1 MRILISRDLVAYSSI
16 SKDVDS
22 MHQSIDVNGPA
33 ILSDSSLA
41 LWCLILRKRSTV
53 VQSANFHLGER
64 LFQWFTSKWRPAH
77 EGLEKSNVIS
87 FLSVCCGIDFP
98 SINPYPQRIC
108 GPIGQACIRMARYR
122 RLHNMLLN
130 EEDDAED
137 VETNSNAG
145 LQHQIVDFLE
155 HQVKQ
160 GVSGVVMQNFVGFIL
175 TSCVMCSRALENK
188 LREIEDCS
196 QKQIDGVLFAICSF
210 LPRASE
216 ILNLDD
222 AYRDNLRGTTGRL
235 FAYISDTL
243 EEKEKVANSF
253 NQSDSRDAMD
263 IDDGFGFPDNERD
276 EEKKGGG
283 LLREELEAL
292 YSEETF
298 RASTS
303 ALLALCTLSLKN
315 SEPADI
321 CAQFVEYL
329 IGNSKTRLIMMG
341 AVIKDFM
348 SAANDKLLDE
358 DATSICVHLARELLQ
373 GYDIERCETSV
384 AVCIDAVT
392 AVAAKWTSNNQ
403 NPDLVETCEE
413 VFGHVIKIGLD
424 KQITSYSIRNSISLL
439 LERILYVNPDYRK
452 GHEQSPLSLF
462 IGLLKDLD
470 IRVIFFVA
478 QRLHALFKIFG
489 ESAHLKL
496 TQDIEAALP
505 SIKDWVEG
513 LVIRVHALG
522 LVALAS
528 LSNISRVIY
537 RIFET
542 GQIPDAEPY
551 AARVL
556 LTIAKASGLGTQ
568 RGLFKLFCSKLIF
581 TWTEYYDLQD
591 LPPLVFGYG
600 SLTEMCKDV
609 PEELIAQLLVKGKD
623 EYAKF
628 VASRNGVTLKELIL
642 QSFAK
647 VVAYSLAWSVGHP
660 PPKGKEGDPS
670 ISVQIRKRIGDDVYS
685 QLFVK
690 NFPLIISNLYQLM
703 QEDGTSEKLLS
714 RDPNLAEVHHV
725 MQEITAE
732 GYSARTLAKGLEPHF
747 KTRVILNAIHHAC
760 TTISVD
766 DLWTPSMVTFVARR
780 LFDTLHPAQGPVHTC
795 SVIRNIRFL
804 ICLAGPKVHEGYPLQ
819 MLIQGLKSYITD
831 TACTDDTIGILRYLL
846 SKGNE
851 YLSKH
856 PSFQDTQTRSTL
868 SVVQSFRSWLAEHLA
883 KLEFQALSPT
893 QNNTFQSIVQ
903 SAVGFRHNGNALKNT
918 KESEL
923 LRLLLDD
930 DMTTDKLLDDAS
942 RQLAFTLF
950 CSDFARPE
958 SFREDIFGA
967 DQQSFERSK
976 SLLRICRRSGVN
988 DGFLLWSA
996 RVLGRSYASTG
1007 QLHIEWT
1014 KEMEFYHPID
1024 ITSRVSWIDV
1034 TPKVG
1039 ILRRLKALLFSDD
1052 KNVAGLAEGT
1062 LARIINEEAQLRE
1075 DTRCHVLEDEYR
1087 ALQWAETPSIGEPT
1101 TSFTVWVKDLAIT
1114 MCTNMPGVP
1123 VIICLHTV
1131 LREVEGLAEE
1141 LFPYITHILLARDMK
1156 TPKGLREEISNLF
1169 RLCFHACEEKTIAHN
1184 TLLIKTILYL
1194 RTQQVPEREASK
1206 ASRDH
1211 WLEID
1216 YLVAAR
1222 AACTCKMFKTALL
1235 FTEMY
1240 SYKVKHEGIPSE
1252 LLLEIF
1258 KNIDDPDSFY
1268 GVSQTFSLE
1277 TVMNNFEYEG
1287 DGWKS
1292 LSLRGANLES
1302 GMRLGVISEDES
1314 LGIINALNT
1323 LGMNG
1328 YNTYRSAWKL
1338 EQWDLPCPAS
1348 CNTRSA
1354 PIYRALQSINNTV
1367 DSRPVSLHVD
1377 PHFLDVMKQITA
1389 GTQTGHTLGSG
1400 MRTLAMLTEMEE
1412 VFVSKNYKQLGEAW
1426 DRLQNRNSWMET
1438 GKYAD
1443 VEEMMAMRQATFSSM
1458 AKRHHLRIH
1467 AGVDQKQSRYME
1479 AKALVGCCKMARSH
1493 KVLQHA
1499 LSAATQLNKVVEPCR
1514 EAGLDISGIA
1524 TLQTANVLWEDG
1536 QGVPSIRML
1545 TALEKDRSNSS
1556 QSMVVRRAKLLAKLG
1571 SRLSEARLEKP
1582 DKIMSRYLE
1591 KAIEELRNNESGPE
1605 AGRVFHE
1612 FANFCDQQLQNPS
1625 NIEDFER
1632 VSKLKEDKQKEV
1644 NELVKLNSKAGGKD
1658 GALYRELAKAKSWLA
1673 LDNAEYNR
1681 LRDNRDAF
1689 MEKSILNYLRCLA
1702 ACDDYDGDAVR
1713 FSALWLGNADEERVN
1728 RAASILD
1735 KIPSRKLV
1743 PLMNQLSSRLLNEK
1757 NEFQRLLRDLII
1769 RICHDHP
1776 YHGLYQILALTKT
1789 NPNDDTA
1796 ASRHTA
1802 AVMIV
1807 DHLKQKP
1814 MSRVVVSALDSTT
1827 QAYDKL
1833 AQVKADKKKDNNRM
1847 TLSIL
1852 LQKERERARRFE
1864 RDIPSYGIPPPTM
1877 HIEVRA
1883 DCDYSRLPRISRY
1896 ESAVSI
1902 ASGLSLPKVINCVA
1916 SDGTTFKQLVKGGTD
1931 DMRQD
1936 AIMEQVFEQ
1945 VSVLL
1950 RRGRITRQRNLK
1962 IRTYKV
1968 VPLSSNSGIIEFVP
1982 NTIPLGEYLLDAHA
1996 KYYPKAWKHL
2006 QCRKVIFDAQGKSRD
2021 VRTSE
2026 YQRVTQNFP
2035 PVMHFFFM
2043 HEFNGPDDW
2052 YTSRL
2057 AYTRSTAA
2065 ISILGHVLGLGDR
2078 HIHNI
2083 LLDTKT
2089 GEVIHIDLGVAF
2101 EQGRILP
2108 VPEVVPFRLTRD
2120 IVDGMGITKTEGV
2133 FRRCC
2138 EFTLEV
2144 LRNEAYSIT
2153 TILDVLRYDPL
2164 YSWSISP
2171 LRMKRMQDNHLE
2183 QSIISARSVD
2193 GQVKMKNNEGESEA
2207 DRALTVV
2214 AKKLSKTLSVGA
2226 IVNELI
2232 QLATDERNLAVL
2244 FAGWQAYA

>member
-1 MRILISRDLVAYSSI
+1 
-16 SKDVDS
+16 
-22 MHQSIDVNGPA
+22 
-33 ILSDSSLA
+33 
-41 LWCLILRKRSTV
+41 
-53 VQSANFHLGER
+53 
-64 LFQWFTSKWRPAH
+64 
-77 EGLEKSNVIS
+77 
-87 FLSVCCGIDFP
+87 
-98 SINPYPQRIC
+98 
-108 GPIGQACIRMARYR
+108 
-122 RLHNMLLN
+122 
-130 EEDDAED
+130 
-137 VETNSNAG
+137 
-145 LQHQIVDFLE
+145 
-155 HQVKQ
+155 
-160 GVSGVVMQNFVGFIL
+160 
-175 TSCVMCSRALENK
+175 
-188 LREIEDCS
+188 
-196 QKQIDGVLFAICSF
+196 
-210 LPRASE
+210 
-216 ILNLDD
+216 
-222 AYRDNLRGTTGRL
+222 
-235 FAYISDTL
+235 
-243 EEKEKVANSF
+243 
-253 NQSDSRDAMD
+253 
-263 IDDGFGFPDNERD
+263 
-276 EEKKGGG
+276 
-283 LLREELEAL
+283 
-292 YSEETF
+292 
-298 RASTS
+298 
-303 ALLALCTLSLKN
+303 
-315 SEPADI
+315 
-321 CAQFVEYL
+321 
-329 IGNSKTRLIMMG
+329 
-341 AVIKDFM
+341 
-348 SAANDKLLDE
+348 
-358 DATSICVHLARELLQ
+358 
-373 GYDIERCETSV
+373 
-384 AVCIDAVT
+384 
-392 AVAAKWTSNNQ
+392 
-403 NPDLVETCEE
+403 
-413 VFGHVIKIGLD
+413 
-424 KQITSYSIRNSISLL
+424 
-439 LERILYVNPDYRK
+439 
-452 GHEQSPLSLF
+452 
-462 IGLLKDLD
+462 
-470 IRVIFFVA
+470 
-478 QRLHALFKIFG
+478 
-489 ESAHLKL
+489 
-496 TQDIEAALP
+496 
-505 SIKDWVEG
+505 
-513 LVIRVHALG
+513 
-522 LVALAS
+522 
-528 LSNISRVIY
+528 
-537 RIFET
+537 
-542 GQIPDAEPY
+542 
-551 AARVL
+551 
-556 LTIAKASGLGTQ
+556 
-568 RGLFKLFCSKLIF
+568 
-581 TWTEYYDLQD
+581 
-591 LPPLVFGYG
+591 
-600 SLTEMCKDV
+600 MCKDV

-623 EYAKF
+623 ENAEF
-628 VASRNGVTLKELIL
+628 VASRNGVTLKELLL

-685 QLFVK
+685 QLFTK
-690 NFPLIISNLYQLM
+690 HFPLIISHLYQLM
-703 QEDGTSEKLLS
+703 QDDGTSEKLLS

-725 MQEITAE
+725 MQEITVE
-732 GYSARTLAKGLEPHF
+732 GYSERTLAKGLDPHF

-760 TTISVD
+760 TTVSVD
-766 DLWTPSMVTFVARR
+766 DKNDLWTPSMVTFVARR

-795 SVIRNIRFL
+795 GVIRNIRFL
-804 ICLAGPKVHEGYPLQ
+804 VCLAGPKVHEGYPLK

-831 TACTDDTIGILRYLL
+831 TVCADDTIGILRYLL

-856 PSFQDTQTRSTL
+856 PSFVIGTFLSILASLREYTQTAVKMAQQDTQTRSTL
-868 SVVQSFRSWLAEHLA
+868 SIIRSFRSWLAEHLA
-883 KLEFQALSPT
+883 KLEFQALSPK
-893 QNNTFQSIVQ
+893 QNKIFQSIVQ
-903 SAVGFRHNGNALKNT
+903 SAVGFRHNGNALKDT

-958 SFREDIFGA
+958 SFREDIFGT
-967 DQQSFERSK
+967 DQQSFE
-976 SLLRICRRSGVN
+976 
-988 DGFLLWSA
+988 

-1014 KEMEFYHPID
+1014 KEMEFDHPTD
-1024 ITSRVSWIDV
+1024 ITSRVSWIDI
-1034 TPKVG
+1034 TPEGG

-1062 LARIINEEAQLRE
+1062 LARIINEVQLRE
-1075 DTRCHVLEDEYR
+1075 DTFCHVLLEDEYR
-1087 ALQWAETPSIGEPT
+1087 ALQWAETPVAGDPTPQSIKSIGEPT
-1101 TSFTVWVKDLAIT
+1101 TSFAVWVKDLAIA

-1123 VIICLHTV
+1123 FIICLHTV
-1131 LREVEGLAEE
+1131 LQEVEGLAEE

-1169 RLCFHACEEKTIAHN
+1169 QLCFHACEEKTIAHN
-1184 TLLIKTILYL
+1184 TLLIKTVLYL
-1194 RTQQVPEREASK
+1194 RTQQVSEREVTK
-1206 ASRDH
+1206 ASRDD

-1216 YLVAAR
+1216 YLDAAR

-1235 FTEMY
+1235 FTEMH
-1240 SYKVKHEGIPSE
+1240 SYEVKHEGIPSE

-1268 GVSQTFSLE
+1268 GVSQTFSLK

-1302 GMRLGVISEDES
+1302 GMRLGVTSEDES

-1328 YNTYRSAWKL
+1328 LSHSFLQSNTFTSNSSGRTIDNTYRSAWKL

-1354 PIYRALQSINNTV
+1354 PIYRALQSVNNTV

-1389 GTQTGHTLGSG
+1389 GTQTGHTLGGG

-1412 VFVSKNYKQLGEAW
+1412 VFVSKDYKQLDEAW

-1443 VEEMMAMRQATFSSM
+1443 VEEMMAMRQATFGSM

-1467 AGVDQKQSRYME
+1467 AGVDQRQSRYME
-1479 AKALVGCCKMARSH
+1479 ARALVGCCKMARTH

-1514 EAGLDISGIA
+1514 EAGLDISGVA

-1545 TALEKDRSNSS
+1545 TALEKDQSSSS
-1556 QSMVVRRAKLLAKLG
+1556 QSMVVGRAKLLAKLG

-1644 NELVKLNSKAGGKD
+1644 NELVKLNSKTGGKN
-1658 GALYRELAKAKSWLA
+1658 GPFYRELKTAKSWLA

-1735 KIPSRKLV
+1735 KVPSKKLV

-1757 NEFQRLLRDLII
+1757 SEFQRLLMDLIV

-1789 NPNDDTA
+1789 SPNDDTA
-1796 ASRHTA
+1796 VSRQTA
-1802 AVMIV
+1802 AVGIV
-1807 DHLKQKP
+1807 DNLKQKRT
-1814 MSRVVVSALDSTT
+1814 SRDVVSALDSTT

-1833 AQVKADKKKDNNRM
+1833 AQVKADKKKDNSRM

-1877 HIEVRA
+1877 HIDVRA
-1883 DCDYSRLPRISRY
+1883 DSDYSRLPRIVRY
-1896 ESAVSI
+1896 EPAVSI
-1902 ASGLSLPKVINCVA
+1902 ASGLSLPKVIKCVA

-1982 NTIPLGEYLLDAHA
+1982 NTIPLGEFLLPAHA
-1996 KYYPKAWKHL
+1996 KYYPKDWKPS
-2006 QCRKVIFDAQGKSRD
+2006 QCKKVIFDAQGKSRD
-2021 VRTSE
+2021 FRTSE
-2026 YQRVTQNFP
+2026 YQRAAQNFP

-2089 GEVIHIDLGVAF
+2089 GEVVHIDLGVAF

-2183 QSIISARSVD
+2183 QSITSARSVD
-2193 GQVKMKNNEGESEA
+2193 GQVKPKNNEGESEA

-2226 IVNELI
+2226 TVNELI